1 MACFLRRLRKLAPRK
16 ARRRI
21 FFLNTC
27 CHVYAFYAASV
38 HPLNF
43 SCFFSSFVDCRDS
56 LKLVLI
62 AGQTGGRTRDS
73 SSESSSSSS
82 SSEEPTGRPKQL
94 PVEEDRTPSEPV
106 DLGASTS
113 ESEEGKDKVYKE
125 ALRAPFLAW
134 RVAELQKVAPG
145 VDLPEDLSK
154 ELTQKKWEQAA
165 RTVLQEVEP
174 EPDFNV
180 KFLTEQKWRLTARAR
195 GPDHRHVYKCNHS
208 SKRQLKHNS
217 VILFSS
223 IGYVLSVRQRTWWRR
238 PRKRHGWHMMSFGHW
253 LVKYY
258 NLARYIHTY
267 IPTYVHTYIRTYLH
281 TYIPTYVHT
290 YIRTY
295 VHTYIRTY
303 GHTYIR
309 TYVHTYTYI
318 RTYVHTYVCT
328 YIRTYIRTYVH
339 KYIRT

>member
-1 MACFLRRLRKLAPRK
+1 MTR
-16 ARRRI
+16 
-21 FFLNTC
+21 
-27 CHVYAFYAASV
+27 
-38 HPLNF
+38 
-43 SCFFSSFVDCRDS
+43 FFSLVDSDKGVFTGEKYVYLEFLISFMPQALEKNAHALD
-56 LKLVLI
+56 LYNQLP
-62 AGQTGGRTRDS
+62 DS

-208 SKRQLKHNS
+208 PKRQLKHNS
-217 VILFSS
+217 VILFM
-223 IGYVLSVRQRTWWRR
+223 L
-238 PRKRHGWHMMSFGHW
+238 
-253 LVKYY
+253 
-258 NLARYIHTY
+258 
-267 IPTYVHTYIRTYLH
+267 
-281 TYIPTYVHT
+281 
-290 YIRTY
+290 
-295 VHTYIRTY
+295 
-303 GHTYIR
+303 
-309 TYVHTYTYI
+309 
-318 RTYVHTYVCT
+318 
-328 YIRTYIRTYVH
+328 
-339 KYIRT
+339 

>member
-1 MACFLRRLRKLAPRK
+1 MKNPKGAHALDLYNQLP
-16 ARRRI
+16 
-21 FFLNTC
+21 
-27 CHVYAFYAASV
+27 
-38 HPLNF
+38 
-43 SCFFSSFVDCRDS
+43 
-56 LKLVLI
+56 
-62 AGQTGGRTRDS
+62 DS

-125 ALRAPFLAW
+125 ALRAPF
-134 RVAELQKVAPG
+134 KVAPG

-208 SKRQLKHNS
+208 SKRQLKHKS
-217 VILFSS
+217 VILF
-223 IGYVLSVRQRTWWRR
+223 
-238 PRKRHGWHMMSFGHW
+238 KHW
-253 LVKYY
+253 
-258 NLARYIHTY
+258 I
-267 IPTYVHTYIRTYLH
+267 
-281 TYIPTYVHT
+281 
-290 YIRTY
+290 
-295 VHTYIRTY
+295 
-303 GHTYIR
+303 
-309 TYVHTYTYI
+309 
-318 RTYVHTYVCT
+318 CFEC
-328 YIRTYIRTYVH
+328 
-339 KYIRT
+339 